1 MWESDSN
8 FRPRSYVKLIKLQG
22 SSHLDLSI
30 KCQAAMSFALH
41 WTTRGFLCGGKHL
54 GCALCKV
61 RGVRMMAYLA
71 TKADRTI
78 GIVEVGA
85 ATLEQI
91 QAIADENNAG
101 HLNGLRL
108 RLRRSSR
115 SQRLEAEYHG
125 VAVVTPREIVSELEL
140 LESVARLYQLPALEP
155 AEFFG
160 SYSKRLQEEVLAL
173 AQSQAAMLTAGYT
186 TSTR

>member
-1 MWESDSN
+1 MWQSDSE
-8 FRPRSYVKLIKLQG
+8 FRPRSYVKLMKVQG

-30 KCQAAMSFALH
+30 KCQVAISFALH

-71 TKADRTI
+71 TKVDRTI

-85 ATLEQI
+85 ATMEQI

-125 VAVVTPREIVSELEL
+125 LAVVTPREIVSELEL
-140 LESVARLYQLPALEP
+140 LESVARLYQLHELEP
-155 AEFFG
+155 YESFDL
-160 SYSKRLQEEVLAL
+160 YSKRLQEEVLAL
-173 AQSQAAMLTAGYT
+173 AQTQAAILSAGCA
-186 TSTR
+186 TSKH